1 MVRECHK
8 SDSAHHAHAPRA
20 LVPGGSAARSVGR
33 LEPGGQL
40 LAVELVGREVAPPLG
55 LLSYSLGVRASSRS
69 PRQVCQSQ
77 ILPSFWQCPRRGRA
91 SQRRAGRRLAAWP
104 RLASVDGHPCTM
116 ERLRPA
122 EVGPAGT
129 RTRASPRGWAEVQ
142 LVGRRRSCLCR
153 RWMIKTRIRAGRR
166 VAANRRA
173 GAGPRRPMSRMRRP
187 RGTRGHFAFGRPARA
202 CCSNSDHDS
211 MAELEAPRAPTMRA
225 RRRPPA
231 LI

>member
-1 MVRECHK
+1 MRASPCY
-8 SDSAHHAHAPRA
+8 APLTWGKPR
-20 LVPGGSAARSVGR
+20 
-33 LEPGGQL
+33 
-40 LAVELVGREVAPPLG
+40 G
-55 LLSYSLGVRASSRS
+55 LPYSLISYSLGVRLRRATSKFADRESWH
-69 PRQVCQSQ
+69 
-77 ILPSFWQCPRRGRA
+77 WQCPRRGRA

>member
-1 MVRECHK
+1 MLCYAPA
-8 SDSAHHAHAPRA
+8 SLPDSPSLWRSHRTFTIESEQSIIASPSHHHTIARRMSNI
-20 LVPGGSAARSVGR
+20 LQLGSSCV
-33 LEPGGQL
+33 
-40 LAVELVGREVAPPLG
+40 
-55 LLSYSLGVRASSRS
+55 SSPS
-69 PRQVCQSQ
+69 HEQVCDRESGH
-77 ILPSFWQCPRRGRA
+77 WQCPRRGRA